1 MPRRKRMKKKKL
13 EGKGRT
19 NDAAKWLKS
28 KEGPHCKYI
37 ARYSKRYGVD
47 ECTARDELVYLGYY
61 EEIFREDLEA
71 EGKEMEY
78 IVNPLTGDLV
88 PVEAGTEEHELF
100 I

>member
-1 MPRRKRMKKKKL
+1 MPKKKRMKKKKL

-19 NDAAKWLKS
+19 NDAAKWLMS
-28 KEGPHCKYI
+28 KEGPHCKYLE
-37 ARYSKRYGVD
+37 RYSKRYGVD
-47 ECTARDELVYLGYY
+47 ECTARDELVSLGYY
-61 EEIFREDLEA
+61 DEILREDLEA

-88 PVEAGTEEHELF
+88 AVEKGTEEHELF